1 MYGTIL
7 TETQRNNAKGRHC
20 LIKPKDIILK
30 KMQKQGIALHLKWPE
45 HPAKEDFTDLAEAA
59 NGMKVKRGNQCK
71 ARNFLE
77 V

>member
-1 MYGTIL
+1 
-7 TETQRNNAKGRHC
+7 
-20 LIKPKDIILK
+20 
-30 KMQKQGIALHLKWPE
+30 MQKQGTALHHKWPE

-77 V
+77 VRHEVQFNCTAETTVRKERS